1 MMGHQIRFL
10 GEGKSLMKW
19 DAKWIRGGWATRT
32 CPMLRRD
39 FCLDQDVVAA
49 TLYVT
54 ALGVCEPWL
63 NGKKIGDVK
72 LLPGY
77 TDYHKRVYTHS
88 FDVTDALTTG
98 ANTLSALLGQGW
110 FAGYW
115 GFNNHKG
122 YYGRD
127 AWFACVLEMEMKDGS
142 SERLVTDSSW
152 VWKDSPLLKADLLE
166 GETYDARQ
174 ETPGWNEPGMDPA
187 EWKNVV
193 LINRMETLPEIIES
207 HPGVPVRQID
217 TLQAKSVSEPK
228 PGTHVFDLGQNM
240 VGVVRLKVS
249 VPTGTEIVIKHGEM
263 LNADGT
269 VYRDNLRSAECIDR
283 YIARGTGEEIW
294 EPRFTFHGF
303 QFVEIEGLPVG
314 CTLPLDT
321 VTGVVW
327 MSDLKETATFE
338 CSDARVNRLFENIR
352 WSFRGNYLEVPTDCP
367 QRDERLGWTGDA
379 QMFVKSAT
387 YLGDIRKFFKKW
399 LIDLNDSQ
407 REDGA
412 YPEVA
417 PYMGM
422 FIFGVAAWGD
432 AGIICPYTLWKQYGD
447 LSFVSDNWP
456 QMKNYMDYLVSEGNN
471 HNDVIKHACGD
482 WLHINCPTPDRLIGL
497 AYRAFDAQMM
507 SEMARALGL
516 EDDAVHFE
524 KEAQRSR
531 SLFRNELFDGDRVKV
546 RTQTACA
553 LAITMDLVSG
563 DDYTQVSDTLVELLK
578 ESNGY
583 LTSGFIGTGLLC
595 PALTKIG
602 RSDLALQLLLN
613 DQYPSWLYEVDNG
626 ATTIWERWNSWT
638 KEDGFGD
645 VGMNSFNHYAFGAV
659 CEWMME
665 SLAGIKP
672 GSNGFQTLEVEPVL
686 TDKLD
691 FVKASYESVQG
702 SVSIH
707 WKKAGQGYEVELEVP
722 VSATVRLPFL
732 TEKVEAGRHLFKVF
746 PDDEE
751 TCLLDSIDA
760 VPALA

>member
-1 MMGHQIRFL
+1 
-10 GEGKSLMKW
+10 
-19 DAKWIRGGWATRT
+19 
-32 CPMLRRD
+32 
-39 FCLDQDVVAA
+39 VVSA
-49 TLYVT
+49 TLHVT

-77 TDYHKRVYTHS
+77 TDYHKRVYYHS
-88 FDVTDALTTG
+88 FDVTDSLTPG

-110 FAGYW
+110 FAGHW
-115 GFNNHKG
+115 GFNHHKG

-127 AWFACVLEMEMKDGS
+127 AWYACVLEMELADGT
-142 SERLVTDSSW
+142 RDQLVTDSSW
-152 VWKDSPLLKADLLE
+152 VWKDSPLLKADLLD
-166 GETYDARQ
+166 GETYDARC
-174 ETPGWNEPGMDPA
+174 ETPGWNEPGIDPA
-187 EWKNVV
+187 EWRDVV
-193 LINRMETLPEIIES
+193 LINRMETPPEVIEP

-217 TLQAKSVSEPK
+217 TRPAQSVNEPK
-228 PGTHVFDLGQNM
+228 PGTYVFDLGQNM
-240 VGVVRLKVS
+240 VGVVRLKVN
-249 VPTGTEIVIKHGEM
+249 VPAGTEIVIKHGEM

-269 VYRDNLRSAECIDR
+269 VYRDNLRTATSIDR
-283 YIARGTGEEIW
+283 YIAKGTGEEIW

-303 QFVEIEGLPVG
+303 QFVEIEGFPDG
-314 CTLPLDT
+314 YTPSLDT
-321 VTGVVW
+321 VTGLIW

-352 WSFRGNYLEVPTDCP
+352 WSFRGNYLEIPTDCP

-412 YPEVA
+412 YPEVV

-422 FIFGVAAWGD
+422 FNYGVAAWGD

-447 LSFVSDNWP
+447 LSFVRDNWS
-456 QMKNYMDYLVSEGNN
+456 QMKKYMEYIIAKGNN
-471 HNDVIKHACGD
+471 HNDTIKHACGD
-482 WLHINCPTPDRLIGL
+482 WLHINAPTPDRLIGL
-497 AYRAFDAQMM
+497 AYRAFDAHMM
-507 SEMARALGL
+507 SEMAGALGIDGGAL
-516 EDDAVHFE
+516 FY
-524 KEAQRSR
+524 KEEFLRSR
-531 SLFRNELFDGDRVKV
+531 ALFRNEMFDGDRVLV

-553 LAITMDLVSG
+553 LAVTMDLLDG
-563 DDYTQVSDTLVELLK
+563 DDYLQAADTLVELLE

-583 LTSGFIGTGLLC
+583 LTTGFIGTGLLC

-602 RSDLALQLLLN
+602 RNDLALQLLLN

-645 VGMNSFNHYAFGAV
+645 DGMNSFNHYAFGAV

-665 SLAGIKP
+665 SLAGIRP
-672 GSNGFQTLEVEPVL
+672 GSTGFQTLEVEPCL
-686 TDKLD
+686 TDKFD
-691 FVKASYESVQG
+691 FVKASYQSVQG
-702 SVSIH
+702 TVSIH
-707 WKKAGQGYEVELEVP
+707 WRKAGQGYEVELMVP
-722 VSATVRLPFL
+722 VPATVRLPFL
-732 TEKVEAGRHLFKVF
+732 IEEVAAGRHLFKVL
-746 PDDEE
+746 PKDEE
-751 TCLLDSIDA
+751 TCVLGSIDA
-760 VPALA
+760 LSTTT

>member
-1 MMGHQIRFL
+1 
-10 GEGKSLMKW
+10 
-19 DAKWIRGGWATRT
+19 
-32 CPMLRRD
+32 MLRRD
-39 FCLDQDVVAA
+39 FCLDKEVVSA
-49 TLYVT
+49 TLHVT

-63 NGKKIGDVK
+63 NGRKIGDVK

-77 TDYHKRVYTHS
+77 TDYHKRVYYHS
-88 FDVTDALTTG
+88 FDVADSLTKG
-98 ANTLSALLGQGW
+98 ENTLSALLGQGW

-115 GFNNHKG
+115 GFNHNKG

-127 AWFACVLEMEMKDGS
+127 AWFACVLEMEMADGS
-142 SERLVTDSSW
+142 CERLVTDSSW

-187 EWKNVV
+187 EWQNVV
-193 LINRMETLPEIIES
+193 LINRMETLPEIIEP
-207 HPGVPVRQID
+207 HPGVPVREIE
-217 TLQAKSVSEPK
+217 TLPAKSVSELK
-228 PGTHVFDLGQNM
+228 SGAYVFDLGQNM
-240 VGVVRLKVS
+240 VGVVRLKVN
-249 VPTGTEIVIKHGEM
+249 VPAGTEIVIKHGEM

-269 VYRDNLRSAECIDR
+269 VYRDNLRSADCIDR
-283 YIARGTGEEIW
+283 YIAKGTGEEIW

-303 QFVEIEGLPVG
+303 QFVEISGLPQG
-314 CTLPLDT
+314 T
-321 VTGVVW
+321 VFPGFSNSSTITHHSSFALSGQVW

-352 WSFRGNYLEVPTDCP
+352 WSFRGNYLEIPTDCP

-407 REDGA
+407 HEDGA

-422 FIFGVAAWGD
+422 FNYGVAAWGD
-432 AGIICPYTLWKQYGD
+432 AGIICPYTLWKQYND
-447 LSFVSDNWP
+447 LSFVRDNWS

-471 HNDVIKHACGD
+471 HNDTIKHACGD
-482 WLHINCPTPDRLIGL
+482 WLHIDAPTPDRLIGL
-497 AYRAFDAQMM
+497 AYRAFDVQMM
-507 SEMARALGL
+507 TEMALALGL
-516 EDDAVHFE
+516 EDDATCFE
-524 KEAQRSR
+524 KEAQRSCA
-531 SLFRNELFDGDRVKV
+531 LFRDALFDGSRVMI
-546 RTQTACA
+546 RTQTACT
-553 LAITMDLVSG
+553 LAITMDLVG
-563 DDYTQVSDTLVELLK
+563 GADYTEVSDTLVELLE

-583 LTSGFIGTGLLC
+583 LTTGFVGTGLLC

-645 VGMNSFNHYAFGAV
+645 DGMNSFNHYAFGAV
-659 CEWMME
+659 CEWMFE

-672 GSNGFQTLEVEPVL
+672 GSNGFETVLIEPAF
-686 TDKLD
+686 TDRLD
-691 FVKASYESVQG
+691 YVRASYD
-702 SVSIH
+702 SVSGTIAVG
-707 WKKAGQGYEVELEVP
+707 WAKTEDGVILKVDTP
-722 VSATVRLPFL
+722 VAAEIRLPDR
-732 TEKVEAGRHLFKVF
+732 TENVDAGTHEFCVLFR
-746 PDDEE
+746 E
-751 TCLLDSIDA
+751 LQ
-760 VPALA
+760 PALA

>member
-1 MMGHQIRFL
+1 
-10 GEGKSLMKW
+10 MKW
-19 DAKWIRGGWATRT
+19 NAEWIRGGWATRT
-32 CPMLRRD
+32 CPILRRD
-39 FCLDQDVVAA
+39 FCLEQEVVSA
-49 TLYVT
+49 TLHVT

-77 TDYHKRVYTHS
+77 TDYHKRVYYHS
-88 FDVTDALTTG
+88 FDVTDSLTLG
-98 ANTLSALLGQGW
+98 DNTVSALLGQGW

-115 GFNNHKG
+115 GFNHHKG

-127 AWFACVLEMEMKDGS
+127 AWFACVLEMELADGTH
-142 SERLVTDSSW
+142 ERLVTDASW
-152 VWKDSPLLKADLLE
+152 VWNNSPLLKADLLQ
-166 GETYDARQ
+166 GETYDAR
-174 ETPGWNEPGMDPA
+174 EEIPGWNEPGLDLT
-187 EWKNVV
+187 EWQNVV
-193 LINRMETLPEIIES
+193 RINRMETPPEIVEP
-207 HPGVPVRQID
+207 HPGVPVREID
-217 TLQAKSVSEPK
+217 LLPAKSVNELKS
-228 PGTHVFDLGQNM
+228 GSYVFDFGQNM
-240 VGVVRLKVS
+240 VGVVRLKVN
-249 VPTGTEIVIKHGEM
+249 VPAGTEIVIKHGEM

-269 VYRDNLRSAECIDR
+269 VYRDNLRSADCIDR
-283 YIARGTGEEIW
+283 YIAKGTGEEIW

-303 QFVEIEGLPVG
+303 QFVEISGLPEQPS
-314 CTLPLDT
+314 TDA

-327 MSDLKETATFE
+327 MSDLKETASFE

-417 PYMGM
+417 PFMGM

-447 LSFVSDNWP
+447 LSFVRDNWS
-456 QMKNYMDYLVSEGNN
+456 QMKKYMDYLVSEGNN
-471 HNDVIKHACGD
+471 HNDTIKHACGD
-482 WLHINCPTPDRLIGL
+482 WLHINSPTPDRLIGM
-497 AYRAFDAQMM
+497 AYRAFDAKMM
-507 SEMARALGL
+507 AEMAHALGL
-516 EDDAVHFE
+516 EDDAAHFE
-524 KEAQRSR
+524 SELQRDCA
-531 SLFRNELFDGDRVKV
+531 LFRKELFDGDRVAV

-553 LAITMDLVSG
+553 LAISMDLVEG
-563 DDYTQVSDTLVELLK
+563 DDLTQVSDTLVELLK
-578 ESNGY
+578 ESKGY
-583 LTSGFIGTGLLC
+583 LTCGFIGTGLLC

-638 KEDGFGD
+638 KEGGFGN

-665 SLAGIKP
+665 SLAGIRP
-672 GSNGFQTLEVEPVL
+672 GSNGFQTVLVEPVF
-686 TDKLD
+686 TDKFE
-691 FVKASYESVQG
+691 FVRASYD
-702 SVSIH
+702 SVSGPIAVR
-707 WKKAGQGYEVELEVP
+707 WDKTEDGFTLKVDTQVP
-722 VSATVRLPFL
+722 AEIRLPDCV
-732 TEKVEAGRHLFKVF
+732 ENVEAGIHEFRIGAGQSVF
-746 PDDEE
+746 
-751 TCLLDSIDA
+751 A
-760 VPALA
+760 

>member
-1 MMGHQIRFL
+1 
-10 GEGKSLMKW
+10 MKW
-19 DAKWIRGGWATRT
+19 NAEWIRGGWATRT
-32 CPMLRRD
+32 CPILRKD
-39 FCLDQDVVAA
+39 FNLDQEVVCA
-49 TLYVT
+49 TLQVT

-63 NGKKIGDVK
+63 NGRKIGDVK

-88 FDVTDALTTG
+88 FDVTDSLTQG

-115 GFNNHKG
+115 GFNHQKG
-122 YYGRD
+122 YWGRD
-127 AWFACVLEMEMKDGS
+127 AWFACVLEMEMADGS
-142 SERLVTDSSW
+142 REQLVTDSSW
-152 VWKDSPLLKADLLE
+152 VWNNSPLQKADLLE
-166 GETYDARQ
+166 GETYDARN
-174 ETPGWNEPGMDPA
+174 EIPGWNEPGLDLTD
-187 EWKNVV
+187 WQNVV
-193 LINRMETLPEIIES
+193 LINRMETPPEIVEP
-207 HPGVPVRQID
+207 HPGVPVREIE
-217 TLQAKSVSEPK
+217 TLPAKSVSEPK
-228 PGTHVFDLGQNM
+228 PGTYVFDLGQNM
-240 VGVVRLKVS
+240 VGVVRLKVN
-249 VPTGTEIVIKHGEM
+249 VPAGTEIVIKHGEM

-269 VYRDNLRSAECIDR
+269 VYRDNLRSADCIDR
-283 YIARGTGEEIW
+283 YIAKGTGEEIW

-303 QFVEIEGLPVG
+303 QFVEIEGLADAVP
-314 CTLPLDT
+314 PSLDT

-338 CSDARVNRLFENIR
+338 CSDARVNRLFENIS
-352 WSFRGNYLEVPTDCP
+352 WSFRGNFLEIPTDCP

-417 PYMGM
+417 PFMGM
-422 FIFGVAAWGD
+422 FIFGVAAWSD

-447 LSFVSDNWP
+447 LSFVRDNWS
-456 QMKNYMDYLVSEGNN
+456 QMKNYMDYLVSDGNN
-471 HNDVIKHACGD
+471 HHDVVKHSNGD
-482 WLHINCPTPDRLIGL
+482 WLHINAPTPDRLIGL
-497 AYRAFDAQMM
+497 AYRAFDAKMM
-507 SEMARALGL
+507 VEMAQALGCE
-516 EDDAVHFE
+516 EDAAHFE
-524 KEAQRSR
+524 NEAQRSR
-531 SLFRNELFDGDRVKV
+531 ALFRGELFDGDRVNV

-553 LAITMDLVSG
+553 LAITMDLVDG
-563 DDYTQVSDTLVELLK
+563 ADLAQVSDTLVELLK

-583 LTSGFIGTGLLC
+583 LTSGFVGTGLLC

-665 SLAGIKP
+665 SLAGIRP
-672 GSNGFQTLEVEPVL
+672 GSNGFQTLEVEPVF
-686 TDKLD
+686 TDKFD
-691 FVKASYESVQG
+691 FVRASYD
-702 SVSIH
+702 SVSGPIAVR
-707 WKKAGQGYEVELEVP
+707 WDKTDDGFTLKVETPVP
-722 VSATVRLPFL
+722 AEIRLPDCVENVDAGAHEFSFVCQPA
-732 TEKVEAGRHLFKVF
+732 KVLQPV
-746 PDDEE
+746 
-751 TCLLDSIDA
+751 
-760 VPALA
+760 

>member
-1 MMGHQIRFL
+1 
-10 GEGKSLMKW
+10 MKW
-19 DAKWIRGGWATRT
+19 DAEWIRGGWATRT

-39 FCLDQDVVAA
+39 FRLNQEVASA
-49 TLYVT
+49 TLHVT

-77 TDYHKRVYTHS
+77 TDYHKRVYYHS
-88 FDVTDALTTG
+88 FDVTDCLSAG
-98 ANTLSALLGQGW
+98 DNTLSTLLGQGW

-115 GFNNHKG
+115 GFNHHKG

-127 AWFACVLEMEMKDGS
+127 AWFACVLEVELADGS
-142 SERLVTDSSW
+142 RERLVTDSSW

-166 GETYDARQ
+166 GETYDARK
-174 ETPGWNEPGMDPA
+174 ETPGWNEPGLDLTD
-187 EWKNVV
+187 WQNVV
-193 LINRMETLPEIIES
+193 LINRMETPPEIVEP
-207 HPGVPVRQID
+207 HPSDPVREIE
-217 TLQAKSVSEPK
+217 TLSAKSVSEPK
-228 PGTHVFDLGQNM
+228 PGSYVFDLGQNM
-240 VGVVRLKVS
+240 VGVVRLKVN
-249 VPTGTEIVIKHGEM
+249 VPAGTKVVIKHGEM
-263 LNADGT
+263 CNADGT

-283 YIARGTGEEIW
+283 YIAKGGGEEIW

-303 QFVEIEGLPVG
+303 QFVEIEGLPAD
-314 CTLPLDT
+314 CLPPLDT

-352 WSFRGNYLEVPTDCP
+352 WSFRGNYLEIPTDCP

-422 FIFGVAAWGD
+422 FIFGVAAWSD

-447 LSFVSDNWP
+447 LSFVRDNWS
-456 QMKNYMDYLVSEGNN
+456 QMKKYMEYLVSEGNN

-482 WLHINCPTPDRLIGL
+482 WLHINSPTPDRLIGL

-507 SEMARALGL
+507 TEMARALAL
-516 EDDAVHFE
+516 EDDAAHFD
-524 KEAQRSR
+524 KALQRSR
-531 SLFRNELFDGDRVKV
+531 ALFREELFDGDRVAV
-546 RTQTACA
+546 QTQTACT
-553 LAITMDLVSG
+553 LAIAMDLVEG
-563 DDYTQVSDTLVELLK
+563 DDYTQVSDTLVELLVQ
-578 ESNGY
+578 SNGY
-583 LTSGFIGTGLLC
+583 LTTGFVGTGLLC

-638 KEDGFGD
+638 KEGGFGD
-645 VGMNSFNHYAFGAV
+645 IGMNSFNHYAFAAV

-672 GSNGFQTLEVEPVL
+672 GSNGFETVLVEPVF
-686 TDKLD
+686 TDKFD
-691 FVKASYESVQG
+691 FVRASYD
-702 SVSIH
+702 SVSGPIAVR
-707 WKKAGQGYEVELEVP
+707 WDRTDDGFTLKVETP
-722 VSATVRLPFL
+722 VSAEIRLPDC
-732 TEKVEAGRHLFKVF
+732 VENVDAGMHEFCVGAGQSVF
-746 PDDEE
+746 
-751 TCLLDSIDA
+751 A
-760 VPALA
+760 